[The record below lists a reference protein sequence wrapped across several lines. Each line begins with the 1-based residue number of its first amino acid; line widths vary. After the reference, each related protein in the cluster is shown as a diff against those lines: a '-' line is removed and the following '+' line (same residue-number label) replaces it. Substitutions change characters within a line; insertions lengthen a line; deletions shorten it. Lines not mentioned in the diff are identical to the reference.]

1 MGSTY
6 IGDYTGK
13 IGYDRIVVGLTEIG
27 AVVGWT
33 ETGWTDTS

>member
-1 MGSTY
+1 MGSTC

-13 IGYDRIVVGLTEIG
+13 IGYDWIVVGLTKIG

-33 ETGWTDTS
+33 ETGWTDAG